1 MNNKLMK
8 TGAIGTV
15 LAAICCFTP
24 LLVWVLGAIGL
35 TSLVAYLDIV
45 LLPLLGIFFIMLLVG
60 LFLKFKNSKDNS

>member
-60 LFLKFKNSKDNS
+60 LFLKFKNSKDSS

>member
-1 MNNKLMK
+1 MNNKLLK

-35 TSLVAYLDIV
+35 TSLVAYLDVV
-45 LLPLLGIFFIMLLVG
+45 LLPLLAIFLIMLIIGLV
-60 LFLKFKNSKDNS
+60 LKFKNSKENP